1 MEPRSRDILVVGD
14 QSVDPTPFLV
24 HALVKKPTPLL
35 QAFLRDVQPV
45 LRRELEGL
53 PHATR
58 SLIPAFASLHELV
71 EQYQRQ
77 GVHLASL
84 DSALTCLA
92 QFTHFIGFCE
102 ENPRAYLQ
110 PGTLIIGTCT
120 GLLAASA
127 IASADSLVALVP
139 LAVETVRVAFRLG
152 ATAARKAKSLEASQ
166 TPWTS
171 LVTGIDSTTVSAA
184 VEEFNQTQG
193 LRSSHRVYVSSVAT
207 NSVAVSGPP
216 SLRTRL
222 FEVSSALRG
231 THHRTLPIH
240 APYHAPHLF
249 TDESDILDTASLDIL
264 NRYHQIHTVCGFDT
278 SSTRSTSALFI
289 ECIHRILQEC
299 MDWNKLV
306 ATSLNF
312 LAPLNAPSYRI
323 LSLGPTPL
331 GNALASALKHEQ
343 PAGLKLT
350 LEDHASWLAANS
362 VPAYLS
368 SSPAGCN
375 IAIIGMAGRF
385 PDAADHE
392 AFWELLAQGLDVHRK
407 VPPDRFDVDAHT
419 DPSGNGKNK
428 SHTPYGCF
436 IEEPGKFDPR
446 FFNMSP
452 REAKQTDPMQRLA
465 ITTAYEAMES
475 AGFVLNRTPTTH
487 AHRVGTFYGQTSDD
501 WREINAAEN
510 IDTYFITGGVRAFG
524 PGRMNYHFGFSGPSF
539 SLDTACSSS
548 FAAIQLA
555 CTSLRAGDCDTVF
568 AGGMNVLTNPD
579 IFAGLSKGQFLSKTG
594 SCKTYDNDA
603 DGYCRGDGVVTVI
616 LKRVEDAVR
625 ENDPILGI
633 IRGTA
638 TNHSAEAVSITHP
651 HAGAQTYLF
660 QKIMSDVGVDPREVD
675 YVEMHGTGTQA
686 GDGIEI
692 QSVTNVFA
700 PPGPQQRGPRH
711 QPLYIGSAKANI
723 GHGEA
728 VSGVSALVK
737 VLLMFQKNL
746 IPPHCGIKGVINQG
760 FPADLQ
766 ARGVQIASRLTPF
779 PRPTNRGRRR
789 LVFVNNFSAAGGNS
803 AMLVE
808 DAPERLRVAVDTR
821 AAVSTAVVAVSAK
834 SLASFGNNARSLLAW
849 LEQNPDVQLADLAY
863 TTTARRNH
871 YTYRVAFAVDSVAQL
886 RQKLQTYVNRNPA
899 PRALSLS
906 RPPTVAF
913 VFTGQGAQYAG
924 MGQALFAGCIPFR
937 RQLQQLEELAT
948 AQGFPSFVGVIDGS
962 QADLAAQSPVIT
974 QLAST
979 ALQMALADLWNSWG
993 VVPAAVLGH
1002 SLGEYAALYVAGV
1015 LSAMDALFL
1024 VGRRAQ
1030 LLESACEAHSHG
1042 MLAVQGALPAAELLR
1057 LVDDAAI
1064 GVACRNS
1071 KTETVLAG
1079 PVEAIARAKETLAAA
1094 RPDLRCILLKVPFAF
1109 HSAQVNPILDSLAQ
1123 AAESIVFHPPRIPIL
1138 SPVSASVIDHAGIVG
1153 PTYLTRHAREP
1164 VNFVGVL
1171 DAAVTQG
1178 VISPQTVWLEL
1189 GPHPICSSMVQSALG
1204 SESVVCA
1211 ALQRKES
1218 GWKPTATALSTLY
1231 QAGVPVDWNEV
1242 HAGLEQTKGVQVL
1255 RLPTYSFD
1263 EKTYWLDYTN
1273 NWTLTKGERL
1283 SASPSPSAAE
1293 PERQKFST
1301 TSIQRIVSE
1310 TVRPDGGVE
1319 VVAEADLHEPKLK
1332 AVISGH
1338 RVGGAP
1344 LCPSSLNAD
1353 MAFTIAKYAFE
1364 LGKGSDGGVEM
1375 EPHMNICR
1383 MESSAPL
1390 ILDLQRSSQTLTIR
1404 GVFDPVHCRC
1414 AISFHTD
1421 TLQHAQC
1428 EVRFEDAAQW
1438 AAEFH
1443 RHAFLVHSRI
1453 DSLQQRDRPG
1463 VHSLYRGMAYKLFTA
1478 LVDYSPTF
1486 QGMEQVALDSAN
1498 LEATARV
1505 RLQTTPQDG
1514 EFLVSPYHTDSVAH
1528 ISGFVMNATDAID
1541 SAAQI
1546 YISHGWESMR
1556 FVRGLEVGR
1565 EYRSYVK
1572 MSPVS
1577 EGSKMVSGDV
1587 YVLEGQ
1593 EIIGVVG
1600 GLRFQCV
1607 PRKLML
1613 TLLGIKGSPS
1623 GGGPP
1628 QLGTA
1633 KLNAA
1638 APASSIRGKE
1648 SSAPIQRRASPPKPA
1663 PQLPALPPPS
1673 ASILPRALDIIAAEV
1688 GCAVSELGD
1697 NIPFADLG
1705 VDSLMSLS
1713 ITARFREELEINLGN
1728 SIFQELSTVGELKA
1742 HLADSTT
1749 APLTDLSSDKE
1760 SSTEGE
1766 LTKVHTPEE
1775 SDDEAGVL
1783 VLSDSEDDDTPSR
1796 TGTIIRATI
1805 AEELGVELGEVGDT
1819 VDLSQMGLD
1828 SLMSLA
1834 ILGSLREKTGLTF
1847 SPDFLIEN
1855 PTVEGMLSALGLS
1868 PSAVPKPAPAP
1879 APAPTSLHPSTPPTP
1894 PTPSKSLPP
1903 APIILLSGN
1912 PKTATRKLF
1921 LLPDGSGAAFSYA
1934 TIPALDANTAVYAMN
1949 SPFMRDPHNFT
1960 VSVPEVT
1967 RQYLQA
1973 IKSRQ
1978 PSGPYLLGGWSAGG
1992 VMAYELT
1999 RQLIERGD
2007 VVEKL
2012 VLIDSPYP
2020 VGLEALPPVFH
2031 EFCNRIGLLGDGQT
2045 KTPEWLLPHFRATV
2059 TELTAYSEEL
2069 AAQMPV
2075 DVKGMPAT
2083 TVIWARDGVVK
2094 NPGDPEPK
2102 WEKGVRM
2109 PNSMAWLCG
2118 NRLDLGENGWE
2129 ALVGR
2134 GKVRCVSMDGNHF
2147 TMMREPLAAEVGRL
2161 VKEALDV

>member
-1 MEPRSRDILVVGD
+1 MEPRSRHILVVGD

-35 QAFLRDVQPV
+35 QAFLRDVQPL
-45 LRRELEGL
+45 LRREIEGL
-53 PHATR
+53 PHGTR

-92 QFTHFIGFCE
+92 QFTHFIGVCE

-110 PGTLIIGTCT
+110 PGILIIGTCT

-127 IASADSLVALVP
+127 IASSDSLVALIP
-139 LAVETVRVAFRLG
+139 LAVETVRLAFRLG
-152 ATAARKAKSLEASQ
+152 ATAARKAESLETSQ

-171 LVTGIDSTTVSAA
+171 LVTGVDSATVSVA

-193 LRSSHRVYVSSVAT
+193 LRSSHQVYVSSVAT

-216 SLRTRL
+216 SLRARL
-222 FEVSSALRG
+222 FEASPLLQGV
-231 THHRTLPIH
+231 HHRTLPIH

-249 TDESDILDTASLDIL
+249 AAEYDILDAASIDIL
-264 NRYHQIHTVCGFDT
+264 NRYHQIHTVCGLNA
-278 SSTRSTSALFI
+278 SSTRSTSALFT
-289 ECIHRILQEC
+289 ECIDRILREC
-299 MDWNKLV
+299 MDWNQLV
-306 ATSLNF
+306 TTSLNF

-362 VPAYLS
+362 VPTYLS

-475 AGFVLNRTPTTH
+475 SGFVLNRTPTTH

-594 SCKTYDNDA
+594 SCKTYDNAA

-616 LKRVEDAVR
+616 LKRVEDALR

-660 QKIMSDVGVDPREVD
+660 QKIMSDIGVDPREVD

-700 PPGPQQRGPRH
+700 PPGPHQRGPRH

-760 FPADLQ
+760 FPSDLQ

-779 PRPTNRGRRR
+779 PKPAKGGRRR
-789 LVFVNNFSAAGGNS
+789 MVFVNNFSAAGGNS

-808 DAPERLRVAVDTR
+808 DAPERPVVAVDTSKV
-821 AAVSTAVVAVSAK
+821 VSTAVVAVSAK

-849 LEQNPDVQLADLAY
+849 IEQNPDVQLADLAY

-871 YTYRVAFAVDSVAQL
+871 YTYRVVFAVDSVAQL
-886 RQKLQTYVNRNPA
+886 RQKLQTYVDRNPS

-906 RPPTVAF
+906 RPPAVAF

-937 RQLQQLEELAT
+937 SQLQQLDELAT
-948 AQGFPSFVGVIDGS
+948 AQGFPTFLGVIDGS
-962 QADLAAQSPVIT
+962 QAGDLAAQSPVVT

-979 ALQMALADLWNSWG
+979 ALQMALADLWKSWG
-993 VVPAAVLGH
+993 AVPAAVLGH

-1030 LLESACEAHSHG
+1030 LLEAACVAHSHG
-1042 MLAVQGALPAAELLR
+1042 MLAVQGAIPAAELLR
-1057 LVDDAAI
+1057 LVVDNDNDAAI
-1064 GVACRNS
+1064 GVACLNS

-1094 RPDLRCILLKVPFAF
+1094 RPDLRCITLKVPFAF
-1109 HSAQVNPILDSLAQ
+1109 HSAQVDPILDALAQ
-1123 AAESIVFHPPRIPIL
+1123 AAEPIVFHSPRIPIL
-1138 SPVSASVIDHAGIVG
+1138 SPVSASVIDRAGIVG
-1153 PTYLTRHAREP
+1153 PAYLTRHAREP
-1164 VNFVGVL
+1164 VNFVGAL
-1171 DAAVTQG
+1171 HTAATQG

-1204 SESVVCA
+1204 PDSVVCA

-1218 GWKPTATALSTLY
+1218 GWKTTATALSTLY
-1231 QAGVPVDWNEV
+1231 QTGVPVDWNEV

-1283 SASPSPSAAE
+1283 PASSETVPAAPE
-1293 PERQKFST
+1293 PQRFST

-1353 MAFTIAKYAFE
+1353 MAFTLAKYAFQ
-1364 LGKGSDGGVEM
+1364 LGQAPEGRVEA
-1375 EPHMNICR
+1375 EPHMNICK

-1390 ILDLQRSSQTLTIR
+1390 ILDLQRASQTLTIR
-1404 GVFDPVHCRC
+1404 GVFDPVHRRC
-1414 AISFHTD
+1414 QVSFHTG
-1421 TLQHAQC
+1421 TQQHAQC

-1438 AAEFH
+1438 AAEFQ
-1443 RHAFLVHSRI
+1443 RHAFLVQSRI

-1463 VHSLYRGMAYKLFTA
+1463 THSLYRGMAYKLFTA

-1556 FVRGLEVGR
+1556 FVRRLEVGR

-1623 GGGPP
+1623 GGAP
-1628 QLGTA
+1628 QLGSA
-1633 KLNAA
+1633 KVAVAA
-1638 APASSIRGKE
+1638 AAVSSVVRKE
-1648 SSAPIQRRASPPKPA
+1648 PSAPIQRRSSPSKPA
-1663 PQLPALPPPS
+1663 PQLPSLPAPS
-1673 ASILPRALDIIAAEV
+1673 ASTLPRALDIIAAEV

-1742 HLADSTT
+1742 HLADSST
-1749 APLTDLSSDKE
+1749 APTPPLTDFPSDKE

-1766 LTKVHTPEE
+1766 LTKVHTPVE

-1783 VLSDSEDDDTPSR
+1783 VLSDSEDDDTLSR
-1796 TGTIIRATI
+1796 TGMIIRATI
-1805 AEELGVELGEVGDT
+1805 AEELGVELSEVGDT

-1847 SPDFLIEN
+1847 SPDFLIEH
-1855 PTVEGMLSALGLS
+1855 PTVEGMLGALGLS
-1868 PSAVPKPAPAP
+1868 PSPVAKPVPEPAPASTN
-1879 APAPTSLHPSTPPTP
+1879 PTSP
-1894 PTPSKSLPP
+1894 KSLPP

-1912 PKTATRKLF
+1912 PKTATRRLF

-1934 TIPALDANTAVYAMN
+1934 TIPALDATTAVYAMN

-1960 VSVPEVT
+1960 VSVPDVT
-1967 RQYLQA
+1967 TQYLHA

-1999 RQLIERGD
+1999 RQLLARGE

-2012 VLIDSPYP
+2012 VLIDSPFP

-2059 TELTAYSEEL
+2059 TQLTAYSEEL
-2069 AAQMPV
+2069 ARKMPV
-2075 DVKGMPAT
+2075 DVRGMPAT

-2094 NPGDPEPK
+2094 NSGDPEPQ

-2129 ALVGR
+2129 TLVGR
-2134 GKVRCVSMDGNHF
+2134 GKVRCVSMEGNHF